1 MGLSCSGV
9 TVFVLLLLCVGG
21 CHVVVSL
28 CPVITLHVGLSC
40 SGVTVFVLLLL
51 CVWGCHV
58 VVSLCLSCYYSVWG
72 AVM

>member
-1 MGLSCSGV
+1 MVSLCPVITLCGGLSCSGV
-9 TVFVLLLLCVGG
+9 SVSCPYCVGG

-28 CPVITLHVGLSC
+28 CPVITLCGGLSC

-51 CVWGCHV
+51 CVWG
-58 VVSLCLSCYYSVWG
+58 